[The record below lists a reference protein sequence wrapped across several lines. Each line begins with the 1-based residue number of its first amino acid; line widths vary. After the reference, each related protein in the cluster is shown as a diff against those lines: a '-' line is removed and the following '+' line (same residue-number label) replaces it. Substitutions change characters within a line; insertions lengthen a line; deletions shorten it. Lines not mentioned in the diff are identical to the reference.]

1 MAIRWSRPLIQSDSA
16 LETAVARGIISK
28 SQANSIRLIASEE
41 AGESKL
47 PPSNQENDDE
57 GFRFITGFSD
67 IFLAIGVI
75 VLLSGVLKTGL
86 LDSVP
91 GAFLVAA
98 ICWVLSEIVASWQ
111 RRSLPSMVSAAGFV
125 FFISLAIFSFLQDTE
140 PKRLI
145 SDYGELL
152 LQAGTSAW
160 KMPLL
165 IFGSSVV
172 YYARFRLPFS
182 LFLGAVSFAATVL
195 TALFYSLEGSQIADF
210 IIPVL
215 FVTGVVVFCA
225 ALYFDT
231 RDPDRH
237 SRLSDNAFWL
247 HLVASPLMVHS
258 IMWQSAIWI
267 SGSETFSFQS
277 LEAAAFPL
285 SLVVLAIF
293 IVLMV
298 AALIVNRRA
307 MLVSSLIYVTLSLT
321 YLGSEYGGFSSVAAF
336 VPIIIGGGML
346 SIGIGWQPL
355 RKLLFAILPLNSLS
369 PYLCPVK

>member
-1 MAIRWSRPLIQSDSA
+1 M
-16 LETAVARGIISK
+16 
-28 SQANSIRLIASEE
+28 
-41 AGESKL
+41 
-47 PPSNQENDDE
+47 
-57 GFRFITGFSD
+57 
-67 IFLAIGVI
+67 
-75 VLLSGVLKTGL
+75 
-86 LDSVP
+86 
-91 GAFLVAA
+91 
-98 ICWVLSEIVASWQ
+98 
-111 RRSLPSMVSAAGFV
+111 
-125 FFISLAIFSFLQDTE
+125 FFISLAIFSYLQDTE
-140 PKRLI
+140 PNRLI

-182 LFLGAVSFAATVL
+182 LFLGAVSFAGTVL
-195 TALFYSLEGSQIADF
+195 TALFYGLEGSQIADF

-298 AALIVNRRA
+298 AALILNRRA

-369 PYLCPVK
+369 PYLSPVK